1 MLSKKEVISDLNTIC
16 AQTKAHWLCYDD
28 IHTVD
33 LNVDAERYLKEL
45 KRIGYSTTDSLAVG
59 YVDLAYGGGL
69 EINHLEEANGGGYT
83 LNGKN
88 NNKNRL
94 VVLSGSLRLM
104 DYHTIYHEAGHLY
117 QFEYNIFNVRW
128 RGEYET
134 YLSETHANT
143 FAAMVLLL
151 KSQNMIEYKKKRLA
165 LFANGVN
172 TLSDKRKK
180 LLYYTSLPVELE
192 LMKIV
197 RKEGRNNMRL
207 KFSKKGNLDFKK
219 IVFFTAGLVRKYG
232 FTKEE
237 FKKIQEGSFVQNYEN
252 LKQKAKAHRILG
264 KAFVYQQWL
273 LKKKQEKRHTEIE
286 KKRITKIKKKLDP
299 LDESNKEAQMINAA
313 CALDNFQVRL
323 FQQYRIFDCL
333 SDVVEGEI
341 CKVPEEYKG
350 NLKALEEITTTFDKM
365 KTIYQ
370 KWENEPYFQDL
381 TNKLLFIQTRDKVW
395 KIKEEKRKELQRRN
409 FEIGLVKER

>member
-1 MLSKKEVISDLNTIC
+1 MSDLNTIC
-16 AQTKAHWLCYDD
+16 AQTKARWLCYDD

-33 LNVDAERYLKEL
+33 LQADTARYLKEL
-45 KRIGYSTTDSLAVG
+45 KRIGYSTIDALAMG
-59 YVDLAYGGGL
+59 HMDLAYGGGL
-69 EINHLEEANGGGYT
+69 EINHQEESKGGGYT

-88 NNKNRL
+88 DNKKRL
-94 VVLSGSLRLM
+94 VVLSDCSRLM

-165 LFANGVN
+165 LFAYGISTIN
-172 TLSDKRKK
+172 DKRKK

-197 RKEGRNNMRL
+197 RKEGRKNMRL

-219 IVFFTAGLVRKYG
+219 IAFFTAALVRKYG
-232 FTKEE
+232 FTQEE
-237 FKKIQEGSFVQNYEN
+237 FKEIQEGSFVRNYEN
-252 LKQKAKAHRILG
+252 LKRKAKAHRILG
-264 KAFVYQQWL
+264 KAFIYQQKFL
-273 LKKKQEKRHTEIE
+273 TKKQEKRHTEIE
-286 KKRITKIKKKLDP
+286 KKRITEIPKRLNP
-299 LDESNKEAQMINAA
+299 LDESSKEAQMINAA

-323 FQQYRIFDCL
+323 FHKYRIFDCL
-333 SDVVEGEI
+333 SDVVEGEV
-341 CKVPEEYKG
+341 CKAPEEYKR
-350 NLKALEEITTTFDKM
+350 NPEALEEITTTFDKM
-365 KTIYQ
+365 EKIYQ
-370 KWENEPYFQDL
+370 RWKNEPHFQDL
-381 TNKLLFIQTRDKVW
+381 TDKLLFIETRDEVW
-395 KIKEEKRKELQRRN
+395 AIKEEKRKELQRRN
-409 FEIGLVKER
+409 FEFGLVKER